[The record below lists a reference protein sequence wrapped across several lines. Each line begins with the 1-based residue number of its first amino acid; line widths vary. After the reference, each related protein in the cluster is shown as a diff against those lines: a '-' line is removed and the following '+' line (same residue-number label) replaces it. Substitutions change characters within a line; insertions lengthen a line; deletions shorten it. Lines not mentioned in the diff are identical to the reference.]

1 VISDEY
7 MTTHAAAH
15 MNDIYIAAQ
24 RLIAD
29 AQIPDDQL
37 AAPRGTYIEVFSH
50 MCWLNNADPERF
62 KMSSQAWVLSPHAYT
77 IYKAKL
83 ANRKQIR

>member
-1 VISDEY
+1 VTDEY
-7 MTTHAAAH
+7 MTMRGAAH
-15 MNDIYIAAQ
+15 INDIYIAAH
-24 RLIAD
+24 RLLAD
-29 AQIPDDQL
+29 VQIPNDQL

-50 MCWLNNADPERF
+50 ICWLNNADPQHF
-62 KMSSQAWVLSPHAYT
+62 KMSSQSWVLSPHAYT